1 MAEMKT
7 RRTGQ
12 SVKEFLAGI
21 EDDGMRADCVRI
33 QRLMEKATRSK
44 AAMWGKIVGF
54 GSRKIVYAN
63 GKQVDWMIIAFA
75 PRAKSIA
82 LYLGPM
88 KGVYEKLK
96 DQLGAHSGGGTSCL
110 HVKRLADVHVPTLE
124 KLIVAAAGE
133 MSREPVRPA
142 KC

>member
-7 RRTGQ
+7 QRTGQ
-12 SVKEFLAGI
+12 PVAEFLAGI
-21 EDDGMRADCVRI
+21 KDDQMRADCARI

-44 AAMWGKIVGF
+44 AEMWGNIIGC
-54 GSRKIVYAN
+54 GSRKLAYAN
-63 GKQVDWMIIAFA
+63 GKQVDWMVIAFA

-96 DQLGAHSGGGTSCL
+96 DQLGAHTGGGTSCL
-110 HVKRLADVHVPTLE
+110 HVKRLSDVHVPTLE
-124 KLIVAAAGE
+124 KLIVAAARE
-133 MSREPVRPA
+133 MSREPVRAA